1 MTIGNPPTALRKL
14 IAARVWIGVPL
25 DSVPNTFGVIV
36 PPKK

>member
-1 MTIGNPPTALRKL
+1 MTIGNPATALCNL
-14 IAARVWIGVPL
+14 IAARVWIGGPL